1 MTDLATQKALSGYS
15 IMWLFVMFD
24 LPTDTKKQRK
34 AAGQFRK
41 ALIKDGFVMH
51 QFSVYIRHC
60 ASNEATVVH
69 INRVKNLVP
78 EEGLIS
84 IVKITDAQY
93 GQTINLVGRKSTAP
107 KAQYV
112 QMEFF

>member
-1 MTDLATQKALSGYS
+1 MTIATQTAISGYS
-15 IMWLFVMFD
+15 VMWLFVMFD

-34 AAGQFRK
+34 AAAQFRK
-41 ALIKDGFVMH
+41 ALMKDGFVMH

-60 ASNEATVVH
+60 ASNEATAVH
-69 INRVKNLVP
+69 INRVKSLVP

-84 IVKITDAQY
+84 IVKITDSQY
-93 GQTINLVGRKSTAP
+93 GQTINLVGRKSQAP

>member
-1 MTDLATQKALSGYS
+1 MTLATQTALSSYCV
-15 IMWLFVMFD
+15 MWLFVMSD

-34 AAGQFRK
+34 AATQFRK
-41 ALIKDGFVMH
+41 ALMKDGFVMH

-60 ASNEATVVH
+60 ASNEASTVH
-69 INRVKNLVP
+69 INRVKTLVP

-93 GQTINLVGRKSTAP
+93 GQTINLVGRKSQP
-107 KAQYV
+107 PPAQYM